1 MAGPASLADAPALAR
16 EMAKA
21 RVTRH
26 DCVMRANPH
35 HLLPLA
41 LAALAIIG
49 CDGAG
54 SADSDFEVAEAS
66 IPDLRRGLEEG
77 RVTSRRL
84 VELYLDRIAAYDGAG
99 PELNTITRL
108 NPRAGEEADALDRER
123 AAGVVR
129 GPLHGIPVLMKDNY
143 DVAGMPTTGSSLA
156 LSGLMPPD
164 DAFQVARL
172 REAGAVIVGKTN
184 LHELAAGITTISSLG
199 GQSRNAYEPAR
210 NPGGSSGGTGAAVAA
225 SFAAVGWG
233 SDTCGSIRIPAAV
246 HNLFGLRPTK
256 GLSSIDGILPL
267 SHSQDTGG
275 PLARTA
281 TDLAIA
287 LDATVGPDPADPA
300 TAVLEGR
307 AVPDFQAALDPAA
320 LEGARIG
327 VLADWLDDGGDGG
340 RITEVVRAAL
350 AEMESLGAEVVDVTI
365 PDLDSLL
372 AGTGLIDL
380 EFKFDLMDYLAGVP
394 DAPVSTLEDIVEAGL
409 HHEALDATFRRRIAR
424 TERPTNE
431 YEEAMARRR
440 ALREAVVGFMD
451 AEGLD
456 ALAYPTMRRETA
468 LIGAAPVGST
478 CSLSANTGL
487 PALSLPAGFT
497 EMEVPAGL
505 ELLGRALDDARLV
518 GFGYALETA
527 FPKRRA
533 PLRTPPLDGGRPP
546 GPVPVALEAPLGT
559 VDGAFLLELPTG
571 ALSYRLALAGVEPE
585 DALGVVLRRTP
596 AADGEGGGVVVLRL
610 AGPDVAEVTR
620 RVPLT
625 TRLMHDLL
633 DGRLELVVHTRAG
646 LEHRRLV
653 PER

>member
-1 MAGPASLADAPALAR
+1 
-16 EMAKA
+16 
-21 RVTRH
+21 
-26 DCVMRANPH
+26 MRTSIH
-35 HLLPLA
+35 RLL
-41 LAALAIIG
+41 LAAAAFSIAG
-49 CDGAG
+49 CGGVG
-54 SADSDFEVAEAS
+54 SADSGFEVAEAS
-66 IPDLRRGLEEG
+66 IPDLRRALEEG
-77 RVTSRRL
+77 RVTSRQL
-84 VELYLDRIAAYDGAG
+84 VDRYLDRIAAYDAAG

-123 AAGVVR
+123 AAGTVR

-156 LSGLMPPD
+156 LSGLRPPD

-172 REAGAVIVGKTN
+172 REAGAVILGKTN

-275 PLARTA
+275 PLARTV
-281 TDLAIA
+281 TDLAIT

-307 AVPDFQAALDPAA
+307 PVPAFQTALDPAA

-327 VLADWLDDGGDGG
+327 VLADWLEEDGGGG

-350 AEMESLGAEVVDVTI
+350 AEMDSLGAEVVDVAV
-365 PDLDSLL
+365 PGLDSLL
-372 AGTGLIDL
+372 ANTGLIDL
-380 EFKFDLMDYLAGVP
+380 EFKFDLMDYLAGIP
-394 DAPVSTLEDIVEAGL
+394 DAPVATLEEIVEAGL
-409 HHEALDATFRRRIAR
+409 HHEALDANFRRRIAR
-424 TERPTNE
+424 TERPTDE
-431 YEEAMARRR
+431 HAEVMARRR

-451 AEGLD
+451 EMELD

-487 PALSLPAGFT
+487 PALTVPAGFT
-497 EMEVPAGL
+497 ETEVPAGL
-505 ELLGRALDDARLV
+505 ELLGRALDDTRLV
-518 GFGYALETA
+518 AFAYALETA
-527 FPKRRA
+527 SPKRRA
-533 PLRTPPLDGGRPP
+533 PLRTPPLERGRPP
-546 GPVPVALEAPLGT
+546 DAVLVALDPPRGE
-559 VDGAFLLELPTG
+559 VEGAFLLDPPTG
-571 ALSYRLALAGVEPE
+571 TLSYRIALAGVEQK
-585 DALGVVLRRTP
+585 DALGVVLRRLP

-610 AGPDVAEVTR
+610 AGPDVTEVTR
-620 RVPLT
+620 RIPLT

-633 DGRLELVVHTRAG
+633 GGRLELVAHTSAG
-646 LEHRRLV
+646 FEHRRLV
-653 PER
+653 AER

>member
-1 MAGPASLADAPALAR
+1 MRKGFDGTLLTVVALAV
-16 EMAKA
+16 A
-21 RVTRH
+21 
-26 DCVMRANPH
+26 
-35 HLLPLA
+35 
-41 LAALAIIG
+41 G
-49 CDGAG
+49 CGGTG
-54 SADSDFEVAEAS
+54 SADSEFEIAEAS
-66 IPDLRRGLEEG
+66 ILELQRALEEG
-77 RVTSRRL
+77 RVTSRQL
-84 VELYLDRIAAYDGAG
+84 VDLYLDRVAAYDVAG

-108 NPRAGEEADALDRER
+108 NPMAGDEADALDRER
-123 AAGVVR
+123 AAGTVR

-275 PLARTA
+275 PLARTIA
-281 TDLAIA
+281 DLAIA
-287 LDATVGPDPADPA
+287 LDATVGPDAADPA

-307 AVPDFQAALDPAA
+307 GVPDFQAALDPAA
-320 LEGARIG
+320 LQGARIG
-327 VLADWLDDGGDGG
+327 VLADWLEEGGGGG
-340 RITEVVRAAL
+340 RITDVVRAAL
-350 AEMESLGAEVVDVTI
+350 AGMDSLGAEVVDVTI

-372 AGTGLIDL
+372 ANTGLIDL
-380 EFKFDLMDYLAGVP
+380 EFKFDLMDYLSGVP
-394 DAPVSTLEDIVEAGL
+394 DAPVSTLEEIVEAGL
-409 HHEALDATFRRRIAR
+409 HHEALDANFRRRIAR
-424 TERPTNE
+424 TERPTDE
-431 YEEAMARRR
+431 YEETMARRR

-451 AEGLD
+451 EMGLD

-487 PALSLPAGFT
+487 PALTVPAGFT
-497 EMEVPAGL
+497 ETEVPAGL

-518 GFGYALETA
+518 GFAYALETA
-527 FPKRRA
+527 GPKRRA
-533 PLRTPPLDGGRPP
+533 PLRTPPLDRGRPP
-546 GPVPVALEAPLGT
+546 DPVLVALDPPQGG
-559 VDGAFLLELPTG
+559 VDGAFLLDLPTG
-571 ALSYRLALAGVEPE
+571 TLSYRIALAGVEPE

-610 AGPDVAEVTR
+610 AGPDIAEVTR
-620 RVPLT
+620 AVPLT

-633 DGRLELVVHTRAG
+633 EGRLELVAHTRAG
-646 LEHRRLV
+646 FEHRRLV
-653 PER
+653 PGG

>member
-1 MAGPASLADAPALAR
+1 MRTTFHRLFLTLSALVIAG
-16 EMAKA
+16 
-21 RVTRH
+21 
-26 DCVMRANPH
+26 C
-35 HLLPLA
+35 
-41 LAALAIIG
+41 G
-49 CDGAG
+49 GG
-54 SADSDFEVAEAS
+54 GADSGFEVAEAS
-66 IPDLRRGLEEG
+66 ILDLRQALEEG
-77 RVTSRRL
+77 RVSSRQL
-84 VELYLDRIAAYDGAG
+84 VDLYLARIAAYDGAG
-99 PELNTITRL
+99 PGLNSITRL
-108 NPRAGEEADALDRER
+108 NPRAGEEADELDRER
-123 AAGVVR
+123 EAGTVR

-172 REAGAVIVGKTN
+172 REAGAIVLGKTN

-246 HNLFGLRPTK
+246 HNLFGLRPSK

-275 PLARTA
+275 PLARTV
-281 TDLAIA
+281 TDLAVA
-287 LDATVGPDPADPA
+287 LDATVGPDAADPA
-300 TAVLEGR
+300 TALLEGR
-307 AVPDFQAALDPAA
+307 PTPAFQTALDPAA

-327 VLADWLDDGGDGG
+327 VLADWLEEGGGGG

-350 AEMESLGAEVVDVTI
+350 AEMDSLGAEVVDVAI
-365 PDLDSLL
+365 PDLDSLM
-372 AGTGLIDL
+372 ANTGLIDL

-394 DAPVSTLEDIVEAGL
+394 DAPVSTLEQIVEAGL

-424 TERPTNE
+424 TEQPADE
-431 YEEAMARRR
+431 YQGTMARRHT
-440 ALREAVVGFMD
+440 LREAVVGFMD

-456 ALAYPTMRRETA
+456 ALAYPTMRQETA

-487 PALSLPAGFT
+487 PALTVPAGFT
-497 EMEVPAGL
+497 ETEVPAGL
-505 ELLGRALDDARLV
+505 ELLGRPLADARLV
-518 GFGYALETA
+518 AFAYALEA
-527 FPKRRA
+527 ASPKRRA
-533 PLRTPPLDGGRPP
+533 PLRTPPLRGGRPP
-546 GPVPVALEAPLGT
+546 DPVPVALDPPRGE
-559 VDGAFLLELPTG
+559 VEGAFLLDLPTG
-571 ALSYRLALAGVEPE
+571 TLSYRIRLAGAGPE
-585 DALGVVLRRTP
+585 EALGVVLRRTP

-610 AGPDVAEVTR
+610 AGPDVTELTR
-620 RVPLT
+620 STPLT

-633 DGRLELVVHTRAG
+633 DGRLELVAHTRAG
-646 LEHRRLV
+646 FEHRTLV
-653 PER
+653 PGR

>member
-1 MAGPASLADAPALAR
+1 MR
-16 EMAKA
+16 T
-21 RVTRH
+21 RVH
-26 DCVMRANPH
+26 G
-35 HLLPLA
+35 LL
-41 LAALAIIG
+41 LAAATLAVTG
-49 CDGAG
+49 CGGVG
-54 SADSDFEVAEAS
+54 SADSEFEVAEAS
-66 IPDLRRGLEEG
+66 ILELQEALAEG
-77 RVTSRRL
+77 RVTSRQL
-84 VELYLDRIAAYDGAG
+84 VDLYRDRIAAYDVAG
-99 PELNTITRL
+99 PELNTVTRL
-108 NPRAGEEADALDRER
+108 NPQAGAEADALDRER
-123 AAGVVR
+123 AAGTVR
-129 GPLHGIPVLMKDNY
+129 GPMHGIPVLMKDNY

-156 LSGLMPPD
+156 LSGLRPPD

-184 LHELAAGITTISSLG
+184 LHELAAGITTVSSLG

-275 PLARTA
+275 PLARTV

-287 LDATVGPDPADPA
+287 LDATVGPDAADPA

-307 AVPDFQAALDPAA
+307 PTPGFQAALDPAA

-327 VLADWLDDGGDGG
+327 VLAAWLEEGGGGG

-350 AEMESLGAEVVDVTI
+350 AGMDSLGAEVVDVTI

-372 AGTGLIDL
+372 ANTGLIDL
-380 EFKFDLMDYLAGVP
+380 EFKFDLMDYLSGVP
-394 DAPVSTLEDIVEAGL
+394 DAPVSTLEEIVEAGL
-409 HHEALDATFRRRIAR
+409 HHEALDANFRRRIAR
-424 TERPTNE
+424 TERPTDE
-431 YEEAMARRR
+431 YEETMARRR
-440 ALREAVVGFMD
+440 ALREAVVGFLDEM
-451 AEGLD
+451 ELD
-456 ALAYPTMRRETA
+456 ALAYPTMRQETA

-487 PALSLPAGFT
+487 PALTVPAGFT
-497 EMEVPAGL
+497 ETEVPAGL

-518 GFGYALETA
+518 GFAYALERA
-527 FPKRRA
+527 SPRRRA
-533 PLRTPPLDGGRPP
+533 PLRTPPLERGRPP
-546 GPVPVALEAPLGT
+546 DPVLVALDPPQGT
-559 VDGAFLLELPTG
+559 VEGAFLLDLPTG
-571 ALSYRLALAGVEPE
+571 TLSYRIALAGVEPE

-610 AGPDVAEVTR
+610 AGPDVTEATR
-620 RVPLT
+620 AVPLT
-625 TRLMHDLL
+625 TRLMRDLL
-633 DGRLELVVHTRAG
+633 AGRLELVAHTSAG
-646 LEHRRLV
+646 FEHRRLV
-653 PER
+653 AVRP

>member
-1 MAGPASLADAPALAR
+1 MRKRFHGMLVAAVALA
-16 EMAKA
+16 
-21 RVTRH
+21 VTG
-26 DCVMRANPH
+26 CGGRA
-35 HLLPLA
+35 A
-41 LAALAIIG
+41 VA
-49 CDGAG
+49 
-54 SADSDFEVAEAS
+54 DFEVAEAS
-66 IPDLRRGLEEG
+66 IPDLQRALEEG
-77 RVTSRRL
+77 RVTSRQL
-84 VELYLDRIAAYDGAG
+84 VDLYLDRIAAYDVAG
-99 PELNTITRL
+99 PELNTVTRL
-108 NPRAGEEADALDRER
+108 NPQAGAEAEALDRER
-123 AAGVVR
+123 ADGTVR
-129 GPLHGIPVLMKDNY
+129 GPMHGIPVLMKDNY

-156 LSGLMPPD
+156 LSGLRPPD

-172 REAGAVIVGKTN
+172 REAGAIIVGKTN

-246 HNLFGLRPTK
+246 HNLVGLRPTK

-275 PLARTA
+275 PLARTV

-287 LDATVGPDPADPA
+287 LDATVGPDAADPA

-307 AVPDFQAALDPAA
+307 PTPDFQDALDPAA

-327 VLADWLDDGGDGG
+327 VLADWLEEGGGGG

-350 AEMESLGAEVVDVTI
+350 AEMDSLGAEVVDAAI
-365 PDLDSLL
+365 PGLDSLL

-394 DAPVSTLEDIVEAGL
+394 DAPVSTLEEIVEAGL
-409 HHEALDATFRRRIAR
+409 HHEALDGTFRRRIAR
-424 TERPTNE
+424 TEQPADE
-431 YEEAMARRR
+431 YAEVMARRQ

-451 AEGLD
+451 EMGLD
-456 ALAYPTMRRETA
+456 ALAYPTMRQETA

-487 PALSLPAGFT
+487 PALTVPAGFT
-497 EMEVPAGL
+497 ETEVPAGL
-505 ELLGRALDDARLV
+505 ELLGRALDDPRLV
-518 GFGYALETA
+518 GFAYALEA
-527 FPKRRA
+527 AGSKRRA
-533 PLRTPPLDGGRPP
+533 PLRTPPLGRGRPP
-546 GPVPVALEAPLGT
+546 DPVLVALDPPQGSVE
-559 VDGAFLLELPTG
+559 GAFLLDLPAGT
-571 ALSYRLALAGVEPE
+571 LSYRIALAGVAPE

-610 AGPDVAEVTR
+610 AGPDVTEATR
-620 RVPLT
+620 AVPLT
-625 TRLMHDLL
+625 TRLMRDLL
-633 DGRLELVVHTRAG
+633 DGRLELVAHTSAG
-646 LEHRRLV
+646 FEHRRLV
-653 PER
+653 PEG